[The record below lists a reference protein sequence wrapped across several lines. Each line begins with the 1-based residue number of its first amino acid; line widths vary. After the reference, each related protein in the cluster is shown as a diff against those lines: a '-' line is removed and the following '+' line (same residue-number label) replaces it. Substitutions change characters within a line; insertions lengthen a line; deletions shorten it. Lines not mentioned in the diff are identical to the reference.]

1 MPDPGLPQTLTP
13 WLVLGTTTLAFL
25 GALWT
30 AWAKAVRP
38 TIQRAIW
45 TSVEGSVTAT
55 VAAATKALLDRE
67 LGPNGDD
74 HRLPESERGKP
85 LRSLVIASRV
95 DSAATRTRL
104 DDHDQRYVEVN
115 AAQTRLLYEMERHME
130 HHGPWEAAYDL
141 DRTTRGL
148 PPVEETKSA

>member
-13 WLVLGTTTLAFL
+13 WLVL
-25 GALWT
+25 
-30 AWAKAVRP
+30 V
-38 TIQRAIW
+38 
-45 TSVEGSVTAT
+45 TSA
-55 VAAATKALLDRE
+55 VAAIGAIGLAARVTWKMFLRPALARAMEDAFRHE
-67 LGPNGDD
+67 FGANGDD
-74 HRLPESERGKP
+74 HKLPESERGKP

-104 DDHDQRYVEVN
+104 DDHDQRYAEVN